1 MATRAR
7 YVVIRSFTVT
17 AIAIAFAGLVSCDA
31 GAPNQTPSSSANA
44 TPSMSVS
51 PEASAFR
58 FEVGDRQLVE
68 TVRGRLSE
76 RERRAVRE
84 AAGRVESTVTDLYV
98 GAFLDPDH
106 WSSGTYDDVFDVFAG
121 VARPEAERRA
131 GILTAGG
138 DAGDRFER
146 IDPLKGR
153 LSLRILLDRGEN
165 PVLVASKVRFVARG
179 VGADPLTMTSEGAF
193 LFRRIDGAWRIVSFD
208 VVRTDREPE
217 AA

>member
-1 MATRAR
+1 MAARAR
-7 YVVIRSFTVT
+7 HVKSRSFAVT
-17 AIAIAFAGLVSCDA
+17 AISLALVVVASCEAG
-31 GAPNQTPSSSANA
+31 PNQTPSSSVDT
-44 TPSMSVS
+44 TPSASVD
-51 PEASAFR
+51 PDAPAFR
-58 FEVGDRQLVE
+58 FEVGDRAMVE

-76 RERRAVRE
+76 RERRGVRE
-84 AAGRVESTVTDLYV
+84 AADRVQATVTDLYV

-106 WSSGTYDDVFDVFAG
+106 WTSGTYDDVFDVFAG

-131 GILTAGG
+131 GILTAGA

-146 IDPLKGR
+146 IEPLRGR

-179 VGADPLTMTSEGAF
+179 VGVDPLTMTSEGTF
-193 LFRRIDGAWRIVSFD
+193 LFRRIDGTWRIVSFD

-217 AA
+217 AS